1 VQKANFSA
9 GSTDG
14 TCNAPCSTRTT
25 SSEKNTL
32 IVRPKQNIKTYV
44 DFKLYH
50 RFASQFR
57 DKSSSI
63 QGLRSNFRTRGQ
75 NSSATTVALSADVFC
90 RRHSWGDGR
99 GYQIRAA
106 PTPLAEQAIA
116 ASANAL
122 CEIILS
128 LERATTAGIERPI
141 KIFKSNS
148 ALRITF

>member
-1 VQKANFSA
+1 
-9 GSTDG
+9 
-14 TCNAPCSTRTT
+14 
-25 SSEKNTL
+25 
-32 IVRPKQNIKTYV
+32 
-44 DFKLYH
+44 
-50 RFASQFR
+50 
-57 DKSSSI
+57 
-63 QGLRSNFRTRGQ
+63 
-75 NSSATTVALSADVFC
+75 VALSANVFC
-90 RRHSWGDGR
+90 RRHSWGDGRDGR